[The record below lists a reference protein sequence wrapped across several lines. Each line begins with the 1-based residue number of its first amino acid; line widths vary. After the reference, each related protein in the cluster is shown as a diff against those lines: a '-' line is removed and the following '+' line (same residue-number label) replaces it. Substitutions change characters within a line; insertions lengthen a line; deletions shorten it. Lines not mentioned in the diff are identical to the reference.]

1 MKATVKNIR
10 DILGIH
16 AKGIEFTKKV
26 NPTNGY
32 SLNGFLNRVALTD
45 LMNNFHV
52 YIKDGKTHVIS
63 PGRLNVSQKDI

>member
-1 MKATVKNIR
+1 MKATLKNIR
-10 DILGIH
+10 DVLGIH
-16 AKGIEFTKKV
+16 SVGVKFLKKV

-32 SLNGFLNRVALTD
+32 SLIGFLDRSALSD

-52 YIKDGKTHVIS
+52 YIKDGKVHVIS

>member
-1 MKATVKNIR
+1 MKANIKNIR

-16 AKGIEFTKKV
+16 AKGITFTKKA

-32 SLNGFLNRVALTD
+32 ALYGFLSRTALTD

-52 YIKDGKTHVIS
+52 YIKDGDIIVIS